1 MISSDPVAG
10 TVASVPL
17 TMKVGHSVQ
26 ERKTGI
32 RRRLLRARKSL
43 PARQRQEKSRRILDR
58 CRRLPTFGSA
68 AIVCSFIGCG
78 DEVDTSP
85 LVRQLLRE
93 GRRVAVPSQ
102 RAGTDGPAFSELFRW
117 QDLTPNSLGILEP
130 DRESINLLPTASIP
144 FFFIPGVGFDE
155 DGRRIGLGL
164 GYYDQ
169 ALSEAS
175 PQALRIGL
183 SFEIQIADRI
193 PVADH
198 DLPMDIIVTENRVIE
213 IASRPPLTK
222 EVC

>member
-1 MISSDPVAG
+1 ME
-10 TVASVPL
+10 
-17 TMKVGHSVQ
+17 VGHSVQ
-26 ERKTGI
+26 ERKTNV

-43 PARQRQEKSRRILDR
+43 PAHKRQEKSRRILDR
-58 CRRLPTFGSA
+58 CRRLPTFESA

-78 DEVDTSP
+78 DEVDTSA
-85 LVRQLLRE
+85 LLRQLLGE

-102 RAGTDGPAFSELFRW
+102 RAGTDRPAFSELFRW

-130 DRESINLLPTASIP
+130 DRESLRLLSTASIP
-144 FFFIPGVGFDE
+144 LFFIPGVGFDE

-175 PQALRIGL
+175 PRALRVGL
-183 SFEIQIADRI
+183 SFEIQIVDHV

-213 IASRPPLTK
+213 ISSRPTLTK